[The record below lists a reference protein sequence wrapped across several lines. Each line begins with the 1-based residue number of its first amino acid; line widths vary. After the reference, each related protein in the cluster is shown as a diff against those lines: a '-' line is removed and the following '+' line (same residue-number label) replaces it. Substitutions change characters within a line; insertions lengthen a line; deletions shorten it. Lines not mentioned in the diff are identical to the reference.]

1 MSSFNGILYVVDVS
15 NEMRLLFTT
24 VVRTEREERGTAHSH
39 RLPLITTETKEKYD
53 MSIQPFKINIPQATL
68 DDLRERL
75 AHTRWPD
82 EVEEAGWDYGTSL
95 GYMKELANYWQHTYD
110 WRKHEA
116 ALNTFTHFK
125 AEVDGVGIHFIHERG
140 KGPNP
145 TPLLLIHGFPDSFYR
160 YHKVINRLTDPVK
173 YGGDPSNS
181 FDVIVPSIP
190 GTGFS
195 DRVTFSD
202 DTNADL
208 FAKLMTEVL
217 GYGKFVSAGGDHGA
231 IITQA
236 LARKHP
242 EILIGIHLTDVGYPD
257 QNTDFSQ
264 LTPAEMEM
272 AQWVQ
277 RWFMEEGIGVNM
289 IMATKPLTLAYGLSD
304 SPVGLASWL
313 IGYGSSG
320 QHGKEELETRF
331 SRDELL
337 TNVMIY
343 WVTAT
348 INSAVRAYYAN
359 AHVASGGNLGK
370 STTVPAA
377 VAHCP
382 YDPPLPREWAARQV
396 NLKHFT
402 EFPRGGHF
410 MAWEE
415 PELYARDV
423 QDFVSELR
431 G

>member
-231 IITQA
+231 VITQA

>member
-1 MSSFNGILYVVDVS
+1 
-15 NEMRLLFTT
+15 
-24 VVRTEREERGTAHSH
+24 
-39 RLPLITTETKEKYD
+39 
-53 MSIQPFKINIPQATL
+53 MSIQPFTINIPQATL
-68 DDLRERL
+68 DDLHERL
-75 AHTRWPD
+75 ARTLWPD
-82 EVEEAGWDYGTSL
+82 EAEGAGWTYGISL
-95 GYMKELANYWQHTYD
+95 AYMKDVADYWLHSYD
-110 WRKHEA
+110 WRQHEA
-116 ALNTFTHFK
+116 ALNRFAQFK

-145 TPLLLIHGFPDSFYR
+145 IPLLLIHGFPDSFYR
-160 YHKVINRLTDPVK
+160 YHKVIDRLTDPAK
-173 YGGDPSNS
+173 YGDNPNNS

-195 DRVTFSD
+195 DRVTKSD

-217 GYGKFVSAGGDHGA
+217 GYQHFVSAGGDHGA

-242 EILIGIHLTDVGYPD
+242 ELLIGIHLTDVGYPD
-257 QNTDFSQ
+257 QHTDFSQ
-264 LTPAEMEM
+264 LTPAEIEM

-277 RWFMEEGIGVNM
+277 RWFLEEGIGVNM
-289 IMATKPLTLAYGLSD
+289 IMATKPLTLAYGLTD
-304 SPVGLASWL
+304 SPGGLASWL

-331 SRDELL
+331 RRDELL

-343 WVTAT
+343 WVTQT
-348 INSAVRAYYAN
+348 INSAARAYYEN
-359 AHVASGGNLGK
+359 MHVASGGNLGK
-370 STTVPAA
+370 SETVPAA

-396 NLKHFT
+396 NLVHFT

-415 PELYARDV
+415 PELYVKDV

-431 G
+431 RP

>member
-1 MSSFNGILYVVDVS
+1 MSSFNGILYFVDVS